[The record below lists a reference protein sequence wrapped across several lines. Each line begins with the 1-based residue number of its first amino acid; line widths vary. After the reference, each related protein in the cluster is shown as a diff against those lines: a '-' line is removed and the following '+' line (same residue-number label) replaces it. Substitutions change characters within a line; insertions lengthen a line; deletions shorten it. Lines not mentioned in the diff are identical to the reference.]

1 MLPLQQAREVRDS
14 VLEYVKATFRFKEK
28 DVDDAFKR
36 FIEDKKDGLF
46 KGPYVSLKT
55 PFVSASAEEEA
66 QVPLEIKPQFPPYR
80 HQLQAFRQL
89 SIQGGHDPEPTLL
102 TTGTGSGK
110 TECFLYP
117 ILDYCWR
124 CNRLGRQ
131 VGVKVIVMYPMN
143 ALASDQA
150 KRLAETIWNDPRLKG
165 KVTAGL
171 FVGEGRD
178 EKDYPRE
185 MGPDHV
191 IENRDAIIDSV
202 PDIVLTN
209 FKMLDYG
216 LMRQR
221 FMPLWR
227 GNLGSEDKL
236 LKYIVLDEL
245 HTYDGAQGTDVANLI
260 RRLKLKLGL
269 PSGWLCPVGTSAT
282 IGNGPDSKARLC
294 AYATDVFG
302 EPFAEANVIEEHRIP
317 VEDYAAGTVAG
328 LPEGSLIQGC
338 VFSSSD
344 TVETYLAR
352 LKKVWIHKNDA
363 DPLEVGRS
371 LLSLQIVRDLLLVLK
386 DGVLTVDAVRNR
398 LEENADFR
406 RLRQHFGEDVCEVV
420 IENLLALIAFAK
432 RDIGGGKRAPLLY
445 LQVQLWQRELSGI
458 LRYVQRTPEFVWRG
472 SLKSD
477 GRRVALPMW
486 FCRECGA
493 SGWISRRLATDTKY
507 ESDVR
512 VVTNAYFEKDRD
524 LLLLNIES
532 AHHKPVDDY
541 LGENAFTESRY
552 VHIGDL
558 SEAMPDEDGI
568 VRLRACRRT
577 TETTNGRQK
586 FARMCPE
593 CCARESMGF
602 VGGRTST
609 LSSVAVSQV
618 LASDFDA
625 EDVRKRKLLL
635 FNNSVQDAAHR
646 AGFYEARTFRFLFR
660 QSLQKYINTLTE
672 PVNLVE
678 LQQGF
683 RAYWH
688 AQLED
693 EEYYFRFLPSDLAA
707 RIDLHRNYRDG
718 AGFLPSFKNEFEL
731 RVDWE
736 ILSEFSLTAQLGRTL
751 EKTGASASFFRRD
764 DVVKVF
770 DRMSD
775 WMMANRMES
784 VAENEEAF
792 LSFVHGIVQ
801 RMRLHGAVD
810 HPYLAKYRR
819 ESLAVWALNWNRDP
833 RHFLNKRLG
842 GSMQFPKLVGVVR
855 DARNSEMLDVVTA
868 RTDRRDT
875 WYTNYFRNT
884 FKDSSVI
891 GNVSL
896 FNDFMRQLLDVMV
909 ETGLLTR
916 EDQGGGNYAI
926 DPSRIWISRKV
937 RHIQCENCQS
947 RLCVAA
953 VDTLSEGTH
962 CLDYKCNGVY
972 SNEIRPELD
981 YYQQIY
987 NRKIAPRVHAH
998 DHTGLLERK
1007 DREELERD
1015 FKEHPS
1021 SDSVNVLAATS
1032 TLEMGIDIGD
1042 LNVVGNSDVPPT
1054 AGNFLQRIG
1063 RAGRKEGAALVLN
1076 YAGANEPHDMY
1087 YFTYPEEMMEGEVS
1101 TPGCYL
1107 EAKEI
1112 LRRHFLASCIDAWTS
1127 AAPDNQIPGQIR
1139 DLHLM
1144 TEGVLTSDAFVFNR
1158 IIDYVKSHRRM
1169 LCSAFRSQY
1178 GEAVRPAVDKV
1189 FQSLDDESFYQRVFQ
1204 VFAALADRLHALGD
1218 ELNNL
1223 KDQKARIQP
1232 NDPALRQIDDVI
1244 RAVKHQ
1250 YGKIV
1255 ESNVL
1260 EFATNAGLLPNYAFP
1275 ETGIKLEASIY
1286 GSRAK
1291 EDSDGNRA
1299 ATKTLELVRPAAQ
1312 GIRELAPGNSFYTQ
1326 HRKLK
1331 ITGVST
1337 FDWKDAL
1344 AEMRYCSKCDALALT
1359 GEDGFEASE
1368 CPKCGD
1374 PSWGVNKHSA
1384 LKFTGSRSQVKSEE
1398 AALDDSSDDR
1408 KSEHFLVKRHYAFR
1422 HQGAV
1427 TSYALRDTGFGI
1439 EFCNQLDLYEVNYGM
1454 QMQSGARTEV
1464 NNDSAVPELGFVT
1477 CRHCGKSVAVVSGA
1491 SRDEDFHYPFCPHRT
1506 TTLDDDTS
1514 GSVFRKL
1521 YLYRHLRTEAIKVLL
1536 PVQIFESAELVE
1548 MFRAG
1553 IERGLKDY
1561 YQSSPDHI
1569 HIDAY
1574 DEVNRATGKVD
1585 HYLVLYDVIPGG
1597 TGYLGKL
1604 YNTEEFSS
1612 LLRKS
1617 YERIRDCSCQLEGKD
1632 GCYRCILSYG
1642 NQFRRARFSRET
1654 AEIKFKDL
1662 MDNIFDWEAV
1672 PGSIGTVSLSGVA
1685 EDSALEL
1692 KFVEVLKTVA
1702 RDTGGRFEKVPDV
1715 DGYRYELV
1723 LADREAD
1730 TELKYYVVPQFRLG
1744 GQYGVR
1750 HYTVADFEIICMSA
1764 RIEGR
1769 TLDRLDELPMWSVF
1783 LDGYAYHA
1791 QKPNLRF
1798 YGDKAKRDGIRDS
1811 KSHLMYFWTLTWRDI
1826 NLFEGDLEDS
1836 LGLNSVSRL
1845 VEFLKAP
1852 TRDRILS
1859 AALGCIVDAE
1869 NFLGNGGALYSGT
1882 VMPDLSAYESMTG
1895 AEDASEVARVC
1906 DGCLKYE
1913 LVVSP
1918 VEEAIDQESWVGFWQ
1933 RYNLLQFFSNR
1944 GMPAV
1949 EHVAEERSVDRD
1961 EVKAYYPDLESVVD
1975 QLLDHHIEFS
1985 LEGDVDLTDADGVV
1999 IAEAGLILR
2008 TQKVAIDPIDENSK
2022 AVFEAAGYRI
2032 VRSEEFDI
2040 DEVKGL

>member
-55 PFVSASAEEEA
+55 PFVSASAEEQA
-66 QVPLEIKPQFPPYR
+66 NVPLEIKPSFPPYR
-80 HQLQAFRQL
+80 HQLRAFRQL
-89 SIQGGHDPEPTLL
+89 SIQDGHKPEPTLL

-202 PDIVLTN
+202 PDIILTN

-260 RRLKLKLGL
+260 RRLKLKLAL

-282 IGNGPDSKARLC
+282 IGNGPDSKTRLC
-294 AYATDVFG
+294 AYASDVFG
-302 EPFAEANVIEEHRIP
+302 ESFAEANVIEEHRIP
-317 VEDYAAGTVAG
+317 VEDYAAGTVGG
-328 LPEGSLIQGC
+328 LPDGSLIRSC
-338 VFSSSD
+338 VFNSSD

-352 LKKVWIHKNDA
+352 LRKVWVRKSDA
-363 DPLEVGRS
+363 DPLETGRS
-371 LLSLQIVRDLLLVLK
+371 ILAMQIVRDILAVLK
-386 DGVLTVDAVRNR
+386 DGVLTVDVLRDR
-398 LEENADFR
+398 LEENVDFR
-406 RLRQHFGEDVCEVV
+406 RLRQQFGEDVCDIV

-432 RDIGGGKRAPLLY
+432 RDVGGGKRAPLLY

-477 GRRVALPMW
+477 GKRVALPMW

-493 SGWISRRLATDTKY
+493 SGWISRKLATDTKY
-507 ESDVR
+507 SSDVK

-524 LLLLNIES
+524 LLLLNTES

-552 VHIGDL
+552 VHTGDL
-558 SEAMPDEDGI
+558 SEAQPDEDGI

-577 TETTNGRQK
+577 TETANGRQK
-586 FARMCPE
+586 FARVCPE
-593 CCARESMGF
+593 CCARDTMAF

-625 EDVRKRKLLL
+625 EDVRRRKLLL

-660 QSLQKYINTLTE
+660 QSLQKYINTLTA

-678 LQQGF
+678 LQNGF

-688 AQLED
+688 EQLKD
-693 EEYYFRFLPSDLAA
+693 EEYYFRFLPADLAA

-718 AGFLPSFKNEFEL
+718 AGFLTNFKDEFEL

-751 EKTGASASFFRRD
+751 EKTGASASFFRRE

-770 DRMSD
+770 DGMSD
-775 WMMANRMES
+775 WMNANQMGS
-784 VAENEEAF
+784 ICENEEAF
-792 LSFVHGIVQ
+792 LSFVHGILQ

-810 HPYLAKYRR
+810 HPYLAKYRK

-855 DARNSEMLDVVTA
+855 GGRNVELLDFVTA
-868 RTDRRDT
+868 RNDKRAT
-875 WYTNYFRNT
+875 WYTNYFINT
-884 FKDSSVI
+884 FKDSAVV

-896 FNDFMRQLLDVMV
+896 FNDFMRKLMDVMV

-916 EDQGGGNYAI
+916 EEQGGGNYAL
-926 DPSRIWISRKV
+926 DPSRIWISKKV

-953 VDTLSEGTH
+953 ADTLGEGTH
-962 CLDYKCNGVY
+962 CLDYKCNGIY
-972 SNEIRPELD
+972 SNEIRPELN

-987 NRKIAPRVHAH
+987 NRKVSPRVHAH

-1063 RAGRKEGAALVLN
+1063 RAGRKEGTALVLN
-1076 YAGANEPHDMY
+1076 YAGSGEPHDMY

-1112 LRRHFLASCIDAWTS
+1112 LRRHFLASCIDSWTS
-1127 AAPDNQIPGQIR
+1127 SSSGNQIPRQIR

-1144 TEGVLTSDAFVFNR
+1144 SEGVLASDAFVFNC
-1158 IIDYVKSHRRM
+1158 IITYIKSNRTT
-1169 LCSAFRSQY
+1169 LCSSFSAQY
-1178 GEAVRPAVDKV
+1178 DEAVRPAVAKV
-1189 FQSLDDESFYQRVFQ
+1189 FESLDDESFYQRIFQ
-1204 VFAALADRLHALGD
+1204 VFASLSDRLHALSV
-1218 ELNNL
+1218 ELDIL
-1223 KDQKARIQP
+1223 KDQKSRIQP
-1232 NDPALRQIDDVI
+1232 NDPALKQIDDVI
-1244 RAVKHQ
+1244 RSVKHQ

-1255 ESNVL
+1255 ETNVL

-1291 EDSDGNRA
+1291 EDSESNRA
-1299 ATKTLELVRPAAQ
+1299 ATQTFELVRPAAQ
-1312 GIRELAPGNSFYTQ
+1312 GIRELAPGNAFYTQ
-1326 HRKLK
+1326 RRKLK

-1337 FDWKDAL
+1337 FDWKDSL
-1344 AEMRYCSKCDALALT
+1344 AEMRYCSKCDALVLK
-1359 GEDGFEASE
+1359 GDDGFEASE

-1374 PSWGVNKHSA
+1374 PSWGVNKHPI

-1408 KSEHFLVKRHYAFR
+1408 TSEHFLVKRHYGFH

-1427 TSYALRDTGFGI
+1427 TSYALRGTGFGI
-1439 EFCNQLDLYEVNYGM
+1439 EFCNRLDLYEVNYGM
-1454 QMQSGARTEV
+1454 QMQSGSRTEV
-1464 NNDSAVPELGFVT
+1464 NNDDGIPVLGFVT
-1477 CRHCGKSVAVVSGA
+1477 CRHCGKTVAVVSGGT
-1491 SRDEDFHYPFCPHRT
+1491 RVEDFHYPFCPHRT
-1506 TTLDDDTS
+1506 ATLADDDA
-1514 GSVFRKL
+1514 GAIFEKL

-1536 PVQIFESAELVE
+1536 PVQVFESAEMSE

-1561 YQSSPDHI
+1561 YRSSPEHI
-1569 HIDAY
+1569 KIDAY
-1574 DEVNRATGKVD
+1574 DEVNRATGKLD
-1585 HYLVLYDVIPGG
+1585 HYLVMYDVIPGG

-1604 YNTEEFSS
+1604 YNTEEFSA
-1612 LLRKS
+1612 LLRKT
-1617 YERIRDCSCQLEGKD
+1617 YERIRDCSCQLEGKN
-1632 GCYRCILSYG
+1632 GCYRCILSYD
-1642 NQFRRARFSRET
+1642 NQFRRNNFSRET
-1654 AEIKFKDL
+1654 AERKFKEL
-1662 MDNIFDWEAV
+1662 VDNAFDWEAI
-1672 PGSIGTVSLSGVA
+1672 PGSIGTVSQSGVA
-1685 EDSALEL
+1685 EDSELEL

-1702 RDTGGRFEKVPDV
+1702 RDNGGSFEKVPDA

-1723 LADREAD
+1723 LTDREAD
-1730 TELKYYVVPQFRLG
+1730 TELKYYVIPQFRLG
-1744 GQYGVR
+1744 GQYGVK
-1750 HYTVADFEIICMSA
+1750 HYTVADFEIICMAA

-1769 TLDRLDELPMWSVF
+1769 KYDRLEELPMWSVF

-1791 QKPNLRF
+1791 KKPNLRF
-1798 YGDKAKRDGIRDS
+1798 YGDKTKRDGIRDS
-1811 KSHLMYFWTLTWRDI
+1811 KSHLMYFWTLTWEDI
-1826 NLFEGDLEDS
+1826 RLFEGGNDDS
-1836 LGLNSVSRL
+1836 LGLNSVSRF

-1852 TRDRILS
+1852 TPGLILP
-1859 AALGCIVDAE
+1859 AALGCIIDAE
-1869 NFLGNGGALYSGT
+1869 DFLGHGGALYSGT
-1882 VMPDLSAYESMTG
+1882 VTSDLSAYEAMSG
-1895 AEDASEVARVC
+1895 EENDAEIGRIC

-1913 LVVSP
+1913 LAVSR
-1918 VEEAIDQESWVGFWQ
+1918 VEEAIDQDEWAGFWR
-1933 RYNLLQFFSNR
+1933 RYNLLQFFTNHR
-1944 GMPAV
+1944 VA
-1949 EHVAEERSVDRD
+1949 AEEAVAVQTVDRD
-1961 EVKAYYPDLESVVD
+1961 EVKAYYPGLEAIVD
-1975 QLLDHHIEFS
+1975 ALLDNQVEFS
-1985 LEGDVDLTDADGVV
+1985 LEGDVDLADADGVV
-1999 IAEAGLILR
+1999 IAEAGMILR
-2008 TQKVAIDPIDENSK
+2008 TRKLVIDPIDENSR
-2022 AVFEAAGYRI
+2022 AVFEAAGYRV
-2032 VRSEEFDI
+2032 VRAEEFNI
-2040 DEVKGL
+2040 DEVKGM